1 MSNDI
6 RVGIIGYGLAGR
18 LFHAPFIATTP
29 GLTLAAVVT
38 GNPERAAEAQREH
51 RGVQV
56 VATVED
62 LLAVDVDLVVVA
74 SPSGLHATH
83 AQTALRAGR
92 HVVLDKPP
100 ARDAAEFEALI
111 GLAADRHRELIVFHN
126 RRWDS
131 EFLTLTT
138 ILAEG
143 QLGTVHRFE
152 TRMERWRP
160 YGKGGWRESPKPD
173 DLGGLRYDLGPHLVD
188 QALQLFGPVDHVWA
202 RTQALRPIGSRDD
215 DVLAVLTHANGV
227 TTVLSASLLTAL
239 PGPRFTLFGS
249 MGAARLQSVD
259 SQEDALRQ
267 GLRPGPGWG
276 AQPDAYAQL
285 AIGDAPTYTELPYAD
300 GQWPRFY
307 EGVRDCLADGAPPPV
322 TPESAL
328 ATMRVLDAIGASA
341 RNPS

>member
-1 MSNDI
+1 MSI

-18 LFHAPFIATTP
+18 LFHAPFIATTT
-29 GLTLAAVVT
+29 GLHLAVVVT
-38 GNPERAAEAQREH
+38 RNSDRATEAQTEYP
-51 RGVQV
+51 GVCV
-56 VATVED
+56 VPGVAD
-62 LLAVDVDLVVVA
+62 LLAEDIDLIVVA
-74 SPSGLHATH
+74 SPSGLHASH
-83 AQTALRAGR
+83 AEMALKAGR

-100 ARDAAEFEALI
+100 ARDAAQFEALLD
-111 GLAADRHRELIVFHN
+111 LAAATDRELIVFHN

-131 EFLTLTT
+131 EFLTLRA

-152 TRMERWRP
+152 SRMERWRP
-160 YGKGGWRESPKPD
+160 YGKGGWRESGNPD

-188 QALQLFGPVDHVWA
+188 QALLLFGPVDAVWA

-239 PGPRFTLFGS
+239 PGPRFTVFGS

-259 SQEDALRQ
+259 SQEDALRA

-276 AQPDAYAQL
+276 AQPDARAHL
-285 AIGDAPTYTELPYAD
+285 AVGEAPNHSELPYAD

-307 EGVRDCLADGAPPPV
+307 QGVRDCLTDGAPPPV

-341 RNPS
+341 RDPSQ